1 MVSPELYGGQE
12 PRPCQALIVTAG
24 TKKIK
29 RWSSRA
35 DKSLDRP
42 LGEEGQQDDRDGGGM
57 AGERSAG
64 HIPRIPFVGSQT
76 VADHFLIWRRERQVP
91 RIKKFSDGALTTPQG
106 FDLIIIDDPL
116 TFGGS
121 IGP

>member
-91 RIKKFSDGALTTPQG
+91 RTKKF
-106 FDLIIIDDPL
+106 F
-116 TFGGS
+116 
-121 IGP
+121 